1 LKTIK
6 TTSLALIAAATGA
19 ATIALPATTHAYPD
33 GSFQSP
39 SGNIV
44 CIMTASASTGSPAA
58 ACQVQHHSYAPPSP
72 DQCQLGGWG
81 SQIGLDQGNPPHFEC
96 VGGVLAV
103 PPMPTL
109 DYGQT
114 RSVGAITCES
124 EPSGV
129 RCTDSST
136 GHFFRLSRESYGLG

>member
-1 LKTIK
+1 MNTRKITK
-6 TTSLALIAAATGA
+6 VTLIATATVA
-19 ATIALPATTHAYPD
+19 ATIVVPTTAQAVPD

-44 CIMTASASTGSPAA
+44 CILAGSGEHGA
-58 ACQVQHHSYAPPSP
+58 ACQVQQRTYAAPPP
-72 DQCQLGGWG
+72 GQCQLGGWG
-81 SQIGLDQGNPPHFEC
+81 SQIDLDPGKPPHFEC

-114 RSVGAITCES
+114 RSAGPFTCDS
-124 EPSGV
+124 EPSGMT
-129 RCTDSST
+129 CTDNST
-136 GHFFRLSRESYGLG
+136 GHFFRISRESYQLA